1 MNWIAAIQA
10 AVVEKNIFRRL
21 LVTFPNFKLQV
32 KQYRVQSM
40 ETDNSAPQQNLQKE
54 KFDRLDGTSKP
65 VVSEENNYEKIC
77 K

>member
-32 KQYRVQSM
+32 KQYRVQIM

-65 VVSEENNYEKIC
+65 VVSEENKYEKIC